1 MTPWVARGDYETT
14 TQALADARASLASEN
29 AHVLRLRG
37 LLQDETIRRMAADE
51 TADSLVA
58 EMNQV
63 KIALGRVAVYEGM
76 VEVSPTVRLV
86 DELVR
91 DHEELEARIDAVLS
105 YLTTQHQTRP
115 EIIDEVAR
123 LLKGGT
129 RMPDTI
135 EEITPN
141 D

>member
-1 MTPWVARGDYETT
+1 MTPWVARGDHETT
-14 TQALADARASLASEN
+14 TQALADARASLAAEN
-29 AHVLRLRG
+29 AHVQRLRG
-37 LLQDETIRRMAADE
+37 LLQDETLRRMQAE
-51 TADSLVA
+51 QTLDSMVD

-129 RMPDTI
+129 RVPDDI
-135 EEITPN
+135 EEIQPN